1 MLTIEKMSYGYP
13 QKDLYDEVSL
23 TLERGEHCAFMGAS
37 GSGKS
42 TLIKMIIDPESVMY
56 DGKVILETEGNI
68 GYVSQFSEVTEADDL
83 SVFDYIAKRYMDCQS
98 EIERLCDE
106 MATTEDLESV
116 MEAYQVALD
125 TFNAIGGDGYES
137 QINIQLG
144 LAGLETYKNMNVT
157 KLSGGEFKLIQ
168 IIRELLT
175 SPDLVIMDE
184 PDVFLDFKNLLAL
197 KKLINYH
204 KGTLLVVTH
213 NRYLLEHCFNK
224 IWHLENQKIREV
236 EGTYRVYNYKLLEEK
251 IDQLEAALEDEAEI
265 ARNAVLIDR
274 LRMIATFNTEKARGK
289 SLKARVK
296 IQERLLEKQT
306 QAPYIENKKR
316 ALELSSID
324 IEETESEGEI
334 LVALK
339 DYQVG
344 FDELL
349 LDHVSFEIK
358 EGEKIAL
365 VGDNGTGKT
374 TLMRD
379 IFSHDKKSIQVNDHT
394 KIAYLSQI
402 QSEVLNED
410 KTVIDEMMDFGFD
423 TYTAA
428 ESYLRGFGLN
438 SELVHQKIGDLSG
451 GEKNTLQIA
460 KLSASNGNLL
470 LLDEP
475 TSHLDLYSQLALEE
489 AINAYEGAVLM
500 ISHDYQSIVNCMDYV
515 LLLEN
520 QTVRKV
526 KMKKFKR
533 QVYDAYFD
541 RAVLESQ
548 EKNKAVEVEISDALR
563 ADDFEKARI
572 LLENFR
578 LE

>member
-1 MLTIEKMSYGYP
+1 MSYGYP

-68 GYVSQFSEVTEADDL
+68 GYVSQFSDVTEADDL
-83 SVFDYIAKRYMDCQS
+83 SVFDYIAKRYMDCQL

-168 IIRELLT
+168 IIRELLI

-316 ALELSSID
+316 ALELSAID

-563 ADDFEKARI
+563 ADDFEKARV